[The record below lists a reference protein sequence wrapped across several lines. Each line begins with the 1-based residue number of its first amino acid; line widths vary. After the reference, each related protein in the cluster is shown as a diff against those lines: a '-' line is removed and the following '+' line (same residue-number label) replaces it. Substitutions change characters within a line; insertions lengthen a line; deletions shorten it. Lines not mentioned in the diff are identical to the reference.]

1 MSDWP
6 LRRKIAVWSA
16 VSTGVV
22 LVVFSLG
29 TIATLYLEQVR
40 GVDAEL
46 ARDGRLLLAQAGGH
60 DPAPAALA
68 LAAASRPWLQLGILA
83 PNGALANRTD
93 QFPGLLAGFAHSHQ
107 PWRTRWVD
115 WTLWRTRIEPIGA
128 YTVVLAHSL
137 DAKPDFV
144 DQLLGAYLLSLPLAL
159 AFAAVSAWWLARRA
173 LAPVSA
179 LAEAAG
185 AITAD
190 HLTVRLPVP
199 KAEDDLARLAR
210 VLNQVLERLER
221 SFYQARRFAADASHE
236 LRTPLTIMQGEVEAL
251 LRQGRLDSAQEE
263 RLVSLLEETAR
274 LDRVTGSLLMLA
286 QFDSGKSF
294 LQLEPLDFSALV
306 AEACEDASLLGAEK
320 RLRFQNVVAPGILLR
335 GDAAHLRRLLVN
347 LFDNAVKFG
356 EPEGTVTCTL
366 ARTGDEAVLAIGNS
380 GGGIPASQI
389 DRLFERFSRE
399 EGSRT
404 RTARG
409 HGLGLSLCREIALGH
424 GGQIALAAPSREGW
438 TEFVVRLPCNAQVST
453 AG

>member
-1 MSDWP
+1 VRDWP

-16 VSTGVV
+16 ASTGLV
-22 LVVFSLG
+22 LAVFSVG
-29 TIATLYLEQVR
+29 TIATLYVEQVR

-46 ARDGRLLLAQAGGH
+46 ARDSRLLLEQTNGR
-60 DPAPAALA
+60 DPVRAALA
-68 LAAASRPWLQLGILA
+68 LASASRPWLQIAILDQK
-83 PNGALANRTD
+83 GALANRTD
-93 QFPGLLAGFAHSHQ
+93 QFPELLAGAARSRK

-115 WTLWRTRIEPIGA
+115 WTLWRTRTEPVGG

-159 AFAAVSAWWLARRA
+159 ILAAAAAWWLGRRA

-179 LAEAAG
+179 LADAAR

-190 HLTVRLPVP
+190 HLTDRLPVP
-199 KAEDDLARLAR
+199 KAEDDLAHLAR

-221 SFYQARRFAADASHE
+221 SFHQARRFAADASHE

-251 LRQGRLDSAQEE
+251 LRQGRLDPAQEK

-294 LQLEPLDFSALV
+294 LKLEPLDFSALV
-306 AEACEDASLLGAEK
+306 AEACEDAGLLGAEK
-320 RLRFQNVVAPGILLR
+320 RLTFQNRVASGIILR
-335 GDAAHLRRLLVN
+335 GDSAHLRRLLIN
-347 LFDNAVKFG
+347 LFDNAVKFS
-356 EPEGTVTCTL
+356 EPEGAVSCTL

-380 GGGIPASQI
+380 GAGIPASQI

-399 EGSRT
+399 EGPRA

-424 GGQIALAAPSREGW
+424 GGQIALAGSSREGW
-438 TEFVVRLPCNAQVST
+438 TEFVVRLPCHPQL
-453 AG
+453 